1 MHKQMKSALNWI
13 RESAQHGNSTAQ
25 YVYGTMHE
33 DGWGAYLKADL
44 AEAKAWYQLSA
55 NQGNPDA
62 AYKIKKIKEQN
73 DNSKTKSDIELE
85 LKRVG
90 VKKYLLNITNKGE
103 ETKIVEITD
112 ARYKHPHE
120 WSRPNSILSIVGH
133 SFSIEPIENS
143 QIEFEFNYEDQ
154 VHECNGDQIEISY
167 KLGSNGYIVKFENAS
182 SVKPEFI
189 PI

>member
-1 MHKQMKSALNWI
+1 MKSALNWI